1 MRTRRLPNFQA
12 IVAENWLLTPQQN
25 FNALG
30 SLPSLPIPIPVSTP
44 SSLIPSRQPTALM
57 GGLMAQPL
65 SQQYRI
71 GLNVSM
77 HDVMRDIAREQ
88 LRAKRQ
94 SVVSDVKRLYYGIL
108 QTQSS
113 LRVWRKP
120 SAFCGSS
127 TGCGGAIS
135 RKRRPQI

>member
-1 MRTRRLPNFQA
+1 MT
-12 IVAENWLLTPQQN
+12 
-25 FNALG
+25 
-30 SLPSLPIPIPVSTP
+30 
-44 SSLIPSRQPTALM
+44 
-57 GGLMAQPL
+57 GLMAQPL

-94 SVVSDVKRLYYGIL
+94 SVVNDVKRTYYDIL

-113 LRVWRKP
+113 LE
-120 SAFCGSS
+120 SIEETSGFCGN
-127 TGCGGAIS
+127 
-135 RKRRPQI
+135 